1 MEKKTYYKYILIIG
15 SIWNLALA
23 IPILLMSFFINPGL
37 SMLGLLYYQ
46 AFLWAV
52 ILFGI
57 GYGVVGLNLDK
68 NHAVIVL
75 GVIGKILVFLYY
87 LIYFLLGVLDI
98 TYVLVGTGDLIFAIL
113 FIEFLLNYKKL

>member
-1 MEKKTYYKYILIIG
+1 MEKKAYYKYMLIIG

-23 IPILLMSFFINPGL
+23 VPILIMSFFISPGL
-37 SMLGLLYYQ
+37 SILGLLYYQ

-57 GYGVVGLNLDK
+57 GYGVVGLNIDN
-68 NHAVIVL
+68 NHALIVL

-87 LIYFLLGVLDI
+87 MVYFLLGILDI
-98 TYVLVGTGDLIFAIL
+98 SYVMIGTGDLIFALL
-113 FIEFLLNYKKL
+113 FIEFLINYKKL